1 MNKGTGMPPDCR
13 NDIKRAKMTMA
24 RFMRYNI
31 VNNCTRTMATE
42 EIINNEEL
50 TQDDSLASE
59 TETTQTIGEN
69 AETTAEAT
77 TEEVKTEVDP
87 LEAAQ
92 TEIAE
97 LKKQLLYKV
106 AEFDN
111 YRKRVIKEKADL
123 ILNGGEKAITAI
135 LPVMDDM
142 ERALEQMQ
150 KAEDMQAA
158 VEGVSLIQKKF
169 MNILEKLGVKAI
181 DTKDAD
187 FDVEVHEAIAQ
198 FPATTPEMRNKVVDC
213 TLKGYKLNEKVI
225 RHAQVVVG
233 I

>member
-1 MNKGTGMPPDCR
+1 MSKE
-13 NDIKRAKMTMA
+13 K
-24 RFMRYNI
+24 NI
-31 VNNCTRTMATE
+31 NTE
-42 EIINNEEL
+42 EQLQEENVVSQAEETLQTAEEQDNTSNEES
-50 TQDDSLASE
+50 TVS
-59 TETTQTIGEN
+59 
-69 AETTAEAT
+69 AETP
-77 TEEVKTEVDP
+77 EVEVDP

-92 TEIAE
+92 AEIAE
-97 LKKQLLYKV
+97 LKKQILYKV

-123 ILNGGEKAITAI
+123 IMNGGEKVITAI

-142 ERALEQMQ
+142 ERALEQMR
-150 KAEDMQAA
+150 KAEDVHAV
-158 VEGVSLIQKKF
+158 VEGVELIQKKF
-169 MNILEKLGVKAI
+169 MGILEKQGVKPI
-181 DTKDAD
+181 ETKDAD

-198 FPATTPEMRNKVVDC
+198 FPAPSEEMKNKVVDC

>member
-1 MNKGTGMPPDCR
+1 
-13 NDIKRAKMTMA
+13 
-24 RFMRYNI
+24 
-31 VNNCTRTMATE
+31 MATE
-42 EIINNEEL
+42 ETINNEEL
-50 TQDDSLASE
+50 APEETPVDETVAGQSE
-59 TETTQTIGEN
+59 QGKS
-69 AETTAEAT
+69 AETTAA
-77 TEEVKTEVDP
+77 EEQSEQDL

-92 TEIAE
+92 AEIAE

-123 ILNGGEKAITAI
+123 ILNGGEKIITAI

-142 ERALEQMQ
+142 ERAIEQMQ
-150 KAEDMQAA
+150 KAEDVQAV
-158 VEGVSLIQKKF
+158 VEGVVLIQKKF
-169 MNILEKLGVKAI
+169 MGILEKQGLKAI
-181 DTKDAD
+181 DTKDAT
-187 FDVEVHEAIAQ
+187 FDVELHEAIAQ
-198 FPATTPEMRNKVVDC
+198 FPATTPEMKNKVVDC

>member
-1 MNKGTGMPPDCR
+1 M
-13 NDIKRAKMTMA
+13 
-24 RFMRYNI
+24 
-31 VNNCTRTMATE
+31 E
-42 EIINNEEL
+42 EEMINNEEQIKQEA
-50 TQDDSLASE
+50 TDNTEE
-59 TETTQTIGEN
+59 TNQQQAEN
-69 AETTAEAT
+69 GAESTEKAETTI
-77 TEEVKTEVDP
+77 EVDP

-92 TEIAE
+92 AEIAE
-97 LKKQLLYKV
+97 LKKQMLYKI

-123 ILNGGEKAITAI
+123 IMNGGEKVLTAI

-150 KAEDMQAA
+150 KAENVQAV
-158 VEGVSLIQKKF
+158 VEGVQLIQKKF
-169 MNILEKLGVKAI
+169 MGILEKQGVKPI
-181 DTKDAD
+181 ETKDAD
-187 FDVEVHEAIAQ
+187 FDVELHEAIAQ
-198 FPATTPEMRNKVVDC
+198 FPAPSEDLKNKVVDC

>member
-1 MNKGTGMPPDCR
+1 MEEE
-13 NDIKRAKMTMA
+13 
-24 RFMRYNI
+24 I
-31 VNNCTRTMATE
+31 VNNEEQIQQEITDNIEDASQQTE
-42 EIINNEEL
+42 K
-50 TQDDSLASE
+50 D
-59 TETTQTIGEN
+59 TESTEN
-69 AETTAEAT
+69 AEPT
-77 TEEVKTEVDP
+77 VEVDP

-92 TEIAE
+92 AEIAE
-97 LKKQLLYKV
+97 LKKQMLYKI

-123 ILNGGEKAITAI
+123 IMNGGEKVLTAI

-150 KAEDMQAA
+150 KAENIQAV
-158 VEGVSLIQKKF
+158 VEGVQLIQKKF
-169 MNILEKLGVKAI
+169 MGILEKQGVKAI
-181 DTKDAD
+181 ETKDAD
-187 FDVEVHEAIAQ
+187 FDVELHEAIAQ
-198 FPATTPEMRNKVVDC
+198 FPAPSEEMKNKVMDC

>member
-1 MNKGTGMPPDCR
+1 MSKDKN
-13 NDIKRAKMTMA
+13 
-24 RFMRYNI
+24 
-31 VNNCTRTMATE
+31 VNTE
-42 EIINNEEL
+42 EQLQEENVTNQAEETL
-50 TQDDSLASE
+50 QTAEEQDS
-59 TETTQTIGEN
+59 TNN
-69 AETTAEAT
+69 AESTESAET
-77 TEEVKTEVDP
+77 PEVEADP

-92 TEIAE
+92 AEIAD
-97 LKKQLLYKV
+97 LKKQILYKV

-123 ILNGGEKAITAI
+123 IMNGGEKVITAI

-142 ERALEQMQ
+142 ERALKQMR
-150 KAEDMQAA
+150 KAEDVQAV
-158 VEGVSLIQKKF
+158 VEGVELIQKKF
-169 MNILEKLGVKAI
+169 MGILEKQGVKPI
-181 DTKDAD
+181 ETKDAD

-198 FPATTPEMRNKVVDC
+198 FPAPSEEMKNKVVDC

>member
-1 MNKGTGMPPDCR
+1 MSKDKN
-13 NDIKRAKMTMA
+13 
-24 RFMRYNI
+24 
-31 VNNCTRTMATE
+31 VNTE
-42 EIINNEEL
+42 EQLQEENV
-50 TQDDSLASE
+50 TKQ
-59 TETTQTIGEN
+59 
-69 AETTAEAT
+69 
-77 TEEVKTEVDP
+77 TEETLQTSEEQDSTNKEESTESLETPEVEIDP

-92 TEIAE
+92 AEIAE
-97 LKKQLLYKV
+97 LKKQILYKV

-123 ILNGGEKAITAI
+123 IMNGGEKVITAI

-142 ERALEQMQ
+142 ERALEQMR
-150 KAEDMQAA
+150 KAEDVQAV
-158 VEGVSLIQKKF
+158 VEGVELIQKKF
-169 MNILEKLGVKAI
+169 MGILEKQGVKPI
-181 DTKDAD
+181 ETKDAD

-198 FPATTPEMRNKVVDC
+198 FPAPSEEMKNKVVDC

>member
-1 MNKGTGMPPDCR
+1 M
-13 NDIKRAKMTMA
+13 AK
-24 RFMRYNI
+24 
-31 VNNCTRTMATE
+31 E
-42 EIINNEEL
+42 EKINNEE
-50 TQDDSLASE
+50 QVIN
-59 TETTQTIGEN
+59 ETTVNQEEETRESAAQVEANSEEN
-69 AETTAEAT
+69 AETP
-77 TEEVKTEVDP
+77 EEEVDP
-87 LEAAQ
+87 LVAAQ
-92 TEIAE
+92 AEIAE

-123 ILNGGEKAITAI
+123 ILNGGEKVITAI

-150 KAEDMQAA
+150 KAEDVNAV

-169 MNILEKLGVKAI
+169 MGILEKQGVKAI
-181 DTKDAD
+181 ETKEAE
-187 FDVEVHEAIAQ
+187 FDVEVHEAVAQ
-198 FPATTPEMRNKVVDC
+198 FPAPAPEMKNKIVDC

>member
-1 MNKGTGMPPDCR
+1 M
-13 NDIKRAKMTMA
+13 
-24 RFMRYNI
+24 
-31 VNNCTRTMATE
+31 E
-42 EIINNEEL
+42 EEMINNEEQIKQEA
-50 TQDDSLASE
+50 TNNTEE
-59 TETTQTIGEN
+59 TNQQQTEN
-69 AETTAEAT
+69 GAESTEKAETTI
-77 TEEVKTEVDP
+77 EVDP

-92 TEIAE
+92 AEIAE
-97 LKKQLLYKV
+97 LKKQMLYKI

-123 ILNGGEKAITAI
+123 IMNGGEKVLTAI

-150 KAEDMQAA
+150 KAENVQAV
-158 VEGVSLIQKKF
+158 VEGVQLIQKKF
-169 MNILEKLGVKAI
+169 MGILEKQGVKPI
-181 DTKDAD
+181 ETKDAD
-187 FDVEVHEAIAQ
+187 FDVELHEAIAQ
-198 FPATTPEMRNKVVDC
+198 FPAPSEDLKNKVVDC

>member
-1 MNKGTGMPPDCR
+1 MSKDKN
-13 NDIKRAKMTMA
+13 
-24 RFMRYNI
+24 
-31 VNNCTRTMATE
+31 VNTE
-42 EIINNEEL
+42 EQLQEENVTNQAEETL
-50 TQDDSLASE
+50 QTAEEQDS
-59 TETTQTIGEN
+59 TNN
-69 AETTAEAT
+69 AESTESAET
-77 TEEVKTEVDP
+77 PEVEADP

-92 TEIAE
+92 AEIAD
-97 LKKQLLYKV
+97 LKKQILYKV

-123 ILNGGEKAITAI
+123 IMNGGEKVITAI

-142 ERALEQMQ
+142 ERALEQMR
-150 KAEDMQAA
+150 KAEDVQAV
-158 VEGVSLIQKKF
+158 VEGVELIQKKF
-169 MNILEKLGVKAI
+169 MGILEKQGVKPI
-181 DTKDAD
+181 ETKDAD

-198 FPATTPEMRNKVVDC
+198 FPAPSEEMKNKVVDC

>member
-1 MNKGTGMPPDCR
+1 MSKDKN
-13 NDIKRAKMTMA
+13 
-24 RFMRYNI
+24 
-31 VNNCTRTMATE
+31 VNTE
-42 EIINNEEL
+42 EQLQEENVTNQTEETL
-50 TQDDSLASE
+50 QTSDEQDSTNKEESTESSE
-59 TETTQTIGEN
+59 TP
-69 AETTAEAT
+69 
-77 TEEVKTEVDP
+77 EVEIDP

-92 TEIAE
+92 AEIAE
-97 LKKQLLYKV
+97 LKKQILYKV

-123 ILNGGEKAITAI
+123 IMNGGEKVITAI

-142 ERALEQMQ
+142 ERALEQMR
-150 KAEDMQAA
+150 KAEDVQAV
-158 VEGVSLIQKKF
+158 VEGVELIQKKF
-169 MNILEKLGVKAI
+169 MGILEKQGVKPI
-181 DTKDAD
+181 ETKDAD

-198 FPATTPEMRNKVVDC
+198 FPAPSEEMKNKVVDC

>member
-1 MNKGTGMPPDCR
+1 MSKDKN
-13 NDIKRAKMTMA
+13 
-24 RFMRYNI
+24 
-31 VNNCTRTMATE
+31 VNTE
-42 EIINNEEL
+42 EQLQEENVTNQTEETL
-50 TQDDSLASE
+50 QTAEEQDSTNKEES
-59 TETTQTIGEN
+59 TES
-69 AETTAEAT
+69 AETP
-77 TEEVKTEVDP
+77 EVEIDP

-92 TEIAE
+92 AEIAE
-97 LKKQLLYKV
+97 LKKQILYKV

-123 ILNGGEKAITAI
+123 IMNGGEKVITAI

-142 ERALEQMQ
+142 ERALEQMR
-150 KAEDMQAA
+150 KAEDVQAV
-158 VEGVSLIQKKF
+158 VEGVELIQKKF
-169 MNILEKLGVKAI
+169 MGILEKQGVKPI
-181 DTKDAD
+181 ETKDAD

-198 FPATTPEMRNKVVDC
+198 FPAPSEEMKNKVVDC

>member
-1 MNKGTGMPPDCR
+1 MSKEKNT
-13 NDIKRAKMTMA
+13 N
-24 RFMRYNI
+24 
-31 VNNCTRTMATE
+31 TE
-42 EIINNEEL
+42 EQLQE
-50 TQDDSLASE
+50 
-59 TETTQTIGEN
+59 EN
-69 AETTAEAT
+69 AANLAEETKQT
-77 TEEVKTEVDP
+77 TEEQNTTANEESTPEVEIDP

-92 TEIAE
+92 AEIAE
-97 LKKQLLYKV
+97 LKKQILYKV

-123 ILNGGEKAITAI
+123 ILNGGEKVITAI

-142 ERALEQMQ
+142 ERALEQMR
-150 KAEDMQAA
+150 KAEDVQAV
-158 VEGVSLIQKKF
+158 VEGVELIQKKF
-169 MNILEKLGVKAI
+169 MGILEKQGVKSI
-181 DTKDAD
+181 ETKDAD

-198 FPATTPEMRNKVVDC
+198 FPAPSEELKNKVVDC

>member
-1 MNKGTGMPPDCR
+1 MEEE
-13 NDIKRAKMTMA
+13 
-24 RFMRYNI
+24 I
-31 VNNCTRTMATE
+31 VNNEEQIQQEITDNIEEASQQTE
-42 EIINNEEL
+42 K
-50 TQDDSLASE
+50 D
-59 TETTQTIGEN
+59 TESTEN
-69 AETTAEAT
+69 AEPT
-77 TEEVKTEVDP
+77 VEVDP

-92 TEIAE
+92 AEIAE
-97 LKKQLLYKV
+97 LKKQMLYKI

-123 ILNGGEKAITAI
+123 IMNGGEKVLTAI

-150 KAEDMQAA
+150 KAENIQAV
-158 VEGVSLIQKKF
+158 VEGVQLIQKKF
-169 MNILEKLGVKAI
+169 MGILEKQGVKAI
-181 DTKDAD
+181 ETKDAD
-187 FDVEVHEAIAQ
+187 FDVELHEAIAQ
-198 FPATTPEMRNKVVDC
+198 FPAPSEEMKNKVMDC

>member
-1 MNKGTGMPPDCR
+1 MSKDKN
-13 NDIKRAKMTMA
+13 
-24 RFMRYNI
+24 
-31 VNNCTRTMATE
+31 VNTE
-42 EIINNEEL
+42 EQLQEENVTNQAEETL
-50 TQDDSLASE
+50 QTVEEQDS
-59 TETTQTIGEN
+59 TNN
-69 AETTAEAT
+69 AESTESAET
-77 TEEVKTEVDP
+77 PEVEADP

-92 TEIAE
+92 AEIAN
-97 LKKQLLYKV
+97 LKKQILYKV

-123 ILNGGEKAITAI
+123 IMNGGEKVITAI

-142 ERALEQMQ
+142 ERALEQMR
-150 KAEDMQAA
+150 KAEDVQAV
-158 VEGVSLIQKKF
+158 VEGVELIQKKF
-169 MNILEKLGVKAI
+169 MGILEKQGVKPI
-181 DTKDAD
+181 ETKDAD

-198 FPATTPEMRNKVVDC
+198 FPAPSEEMKNKVVDC

>member
-1 MNKGTGMPPDCR
+1 MSKDKN
-13 NDIKRAKMTMA
+13 
-24 RFMRYNI
+24 
-31 VNNCTRTMATE
+31 VNTE
-42 EIINNEEL
+42 EQLQEENVVSQAEETL
-50 TQDDSLASE
+50 QTAEEQDSTNKEESTESSE
-59 TETTQTIGEN
+59 TP
-69 AETTAEAT
+69 
-77 TEEVKTEVDP
+77 EVEVDP

-92 TEIAE
+92 AEIAE
-97 LKKQLLYKV
+97 LKKQILYKV

-123 ILNGGEKAITAI
+123 IMNGGEKVITAI

-142 ERALEQMQ
+142 ERALEQMR
-150 KAEDMQAA
+150 KAEDVQAV
-158 VEGVSLIQKKF
+158 VEGVELIQKKF
-169 MNILEKLGVKAI
+169 MGILEKQGVKPI
-181 DTKDAD
+181 ETKDAD

-198 FPATTPEMRNKVVDC
+198 FPAPSEEMKNKVVDC

>member
-1 MNKGTGMPPDCR
+1 
-13 NDIKRAKMTMA
+13 MTKEK
-24 RFMRYNI
+24 N
-31 VNNCTRTMATE
+31 VNTEDQLQEENVANQTE
-42 EIINNEEL
+42 ETQQTAEEKDTANNEEN
-50 TQDDSLASE
+50 
-59 TETTQTIGEN
+59 TECEDTP
-69 AETTAEAT
+69 
-77 TEEVKTEVDP
+77 EVEVDP

-92 TEIAE
+92 AEIAE
-97 LKKQLLYKV
+97 LKKQILYKV

-123 ILNGGEKAITAI
+123 IMNGGEKVITAI

-142 ERALEQMQ
+142 ERALEQMR
-150 KAEDMQAA
+150 KAEDVQAV
-158 VEGVSLIQKKF
+158 VEGVELIQKKF
-169 MNILEKLGVKAI
+169 MGILEKQGVKPI
-181 DTKDAD
+181 ETKDAD

-198 FPATTPEMRNKVVDC
+198 FPAPSEEMKNKVVDC

>member
-1 MNKGTGMPPDCR
+1 MQEENVA
-13 NDIKRAKMTMA
+13 NQ
-24 RFMRYNI
+24 
-31 VNNCTRTMATE
+31 TE
-42 EIINNEEL
+42 ETQQTPEEQNTTANEE
-50 TQDDSLASE
+50 S
-59 TETTQTIGEN
+59 TETP
-69 AETTAEAT
+69 
-77 TEEVKTEVDP
+77 EVEVDP

-92 TEIAE
+92 AEIAE
-97 LKKQLLYKV
+97 LKKQILYKV

-123 ILNGGEKAITAI
+123 ILNGGEKVITAI

-142 ERALEQMQ
+142 ERALEQMR
-150 KAEDMQAA
+150 KAEDVQAV
-158 VEGVSLIQKKF
+158 VEGVELIQKKF
-169 MNILEKLGVKAI
+169 MGILEKQGVKPI
-181 DTKDAD
+181 DTKDAI

-198 FPATTPEMRNKVVDC
+198 FPAPSEEMKNKVVDC

>member
-1 MNKGTGMPPDCR
+1 
-13 NDIKRAKMTMA
+13 
-24 RFMRYNI
+24 
-31 VNNCTRTMATE
+31 MATE
-42 EIINNEEL
+42 ETINNEEL
-50 TQDDSLASE
+50 APEETPVDETVAGQSE
-59 TETTQTIGEN
+59 QGKS
-69 AETTAEAT
+69 AETTAA
-77 TEEVKTEVDP
+77 EEQSEQDL

-92 TEIAE
+92 AEIAE

-123 ILNGGEKAITAI
+123 ILNGGEKIITAI

-142 ERALEQMQ
+142 ERAIEQMQ
-150 KAEDMQAA
+150 KAEDVQAV
-158 VEGVSLIQKKF
+158 VEGVILIQKKF
-169 MNILEKLGVKAI
+169 MGILEKQGLKAI
-181 DTKDAD
+181 DTKDAA
-187 FDVEVHEAIAQ
+187 FDVELHEAIAQ
-198 FPATTPEMRNKVVDC
+198 FPATTPEMKNKVVDC

>member
-1 MNKGTGMPPDCR
+1 
-13 NDIKRAKMTMA
+13 MTKEK
-24 RFMRYNI
+24 N
-31 VNNCTRTMATE
+31 VNTEDQLQEENVANQTE
-42 EIINNEEL
+42 ETQQTAEEKDIANNEE
-50 TQDDSLASE
+50 
-59 TETTQTIGEN
+59 N
-69 AETTAEAT
+69 AESEDTP
-77 TEEVKTEVDP
+77 EVEVDP

-92 TEIAE
+92 AEIAE
-97 LKKQLLYKV
+97 LKKQILYKV

-123 ILNGGEKAITAI
+123 IMNGGEKVITAI

-142 ERALEQMQ
+142 ERALEQMR
-150 KAEDMQAA
+150 KAEDVQAV
-158 VEGVSLIQKKF
+158 VEGVELIQKKF
-169 MNILEKLGVKAI
+169 MGILEKQGVKPI
-181 DTKDAD
+181 ETKDAD

-198 FPATTPEMRNKVVDC
+198 FPAPSEEMKNKVVDC

>member
-1 MNKGTGMPPDCR
+1 
-13 NDIKRAKMTMA
+13 MTKEK
-24 RFMRYNI
+24 N
-31 VNNCTRTMATE
+31 VNTEDQLQEENVASQTE
-42 EIINNEEL
+42 ETQQTAEEKDIANNEEN
-50 TQDDSLASE
+50 
-59 TETTQTIGEN
+59 TECEDTP
-69 AETTAEAT
+69 
-77 TEEVKTEVDP
+77 EVEVDP

-92 TEIAE
+92 AEIAE
-97 LKKQLLYKV
+97 LKKQILYKV

-123 ILNGGEKAITAI
+123 IMNGGEKVITAI

-142 ERALEQMQ
+142 ERALEQMR
-150 KAEDMQAA
+150 KAEDVQAV
-158 VEGVSLIQKKF
+158 VEGVELIQKKF
-169 MNILEKLGVKAI
+169 MGILEKQGVKPI
-181 DTKDAD
+181 ETKDAD

-198 FPATTPEMRNKVVDC
+198 FPAPSEEMKNKVVDC

>member
-1 MNKGTGMPPDCR
+1 MSKE
-13 NDIKRAKMTMA
+13 K
-24 RFMRYNI
+24 NI
-31 VNNCTRTMATE
+31 NTE
-42 EIINNEEL
+42 EQLQEENTANQTEETQQTPEEQSTTANEE
-50 TQDDSLASE
+50 S
-59 TETTQTIGEN
+59 TETP
-69 AETTAEAT
+69 
-77 TEEVKTEVDP
+77 EEEVDP

-92 TEIAE
+92 AEIAE
-97 LKKQLLYKV
+97 LKKQILYKV

-123 ILNGGEKAITAI
+123 IMNGGEKVITAI

-142 ERALEQMQ
+142 ERALEQMR
-150 KAEDMQAA
+150 KAEDVQAV
-158 VEGVSLIQKKF
+158 VEGVELIQKKF
-169 MNILEKLGVKAI
+169 MGILEKQGVKPI
-181 DTKDAD
+181 ETKDAD

-198 FPATTPEMRNKVVDC
+198 FPAPSEELKNKVVDC

>member
-1 MNKGTGMPPDCR
+1 MSDWSSDVCSSDLEDTPE
-13 NDIKRAKMTMA
+13 
-24 RFMRYNI
+24 
-31 VNNCTRTMATE
+31 V
-42 EIINNEEL
+42 
-50 TQDDSLASE
+50 
-59 TETTQTIGEN
+59 
-69 AETTAEAT
+69 EA
-77 TEEVKTEVDP
+77 DP

-92 TEIAE
+92 AEIAE

-123 ILNGGEKAITAI
+123 ILNGGEKVITAI

-142 ERALEQMQ
+142 ERALEQMR
-150 KAEDMQAA
+150 KAEDVQAV
-158 VEGVSLIQKKF
+158 VEGVELIQKKF
-169 MNILEKLGVKAI
+169 MGILEKQGVKPI
-181 DTKDAD
+181 ETKEAD
-187 FDVEVHEAIAQ
+187 FDVEIHEAVAQ
-198 FPATTPEMRNKVVDC
+198 FPAPTPEMKNKVVDC

>member
-1 MNKGTGMPPDCR
+1 MSKDKN
-13 NDIKRAKMTMA
+13 
-24 RFMRYNI
+24 
-31 VNNCTRTMATE
+31 VNTE
-42 EIINNEEL
+42 ELLQEENVTNQAEETL
-50 TQDDSLASE
+50 QTVEEQDS
-59 TETTQTIGEN
+59 TNN
-69 AETTAEAT
+69 AESTESAET
-77 TEEVKTEVDP
+77 PEVEADP

-92 TEIAE
+92 AEIAN
-97 LKKQLLYKV
+97 LKKQILYKV

-123 ILNGGEKAITAI
+123 IMNGGEKVITAI

-142 ERALEQMQ
+142 ERALEQMR
-150 KAEDMQAA
+150 KAEDVQAV
-158 VEGVSLIQKKF
+158 VEGVELILKKF
-169 MNILEKLGVKAI
+169 MGILEKQGVKPI
-181 DTKDAD
+181 ETKDAD

-198 FPATTPEMRNKVVDC
+198 FPAPSEEMKNKVVDC

>member
-1 MNKGTGMPPDCR
+1 MSKEN
-13 NDIKRAKMTMA
+13 N
-24 RFMRYNI
+24 
-31 VNNCTRTMATE
+31 VNTE
-42 EIINNEEL
+42 EQLQEENVTNQTEETL
-50 TQDDSLASE
+50 QTSDEQDSTNKEES
-59 TETTQTIGEN
+59 TES
-69 AETTAEAT
+69 AETP
-77 TEEVKTEVDP
+77 EVEIDP

-92 TEIAE
+92 AEIAE
-97 LKKQLLYKV
+97 LKKQILYKV

-123 ILNGGEKAITAI
+123 IMNGGEKVITAI

-142 ERALEQMQ
+142 ERALEQMR
-150 KAEDMQAA
+150 KAEDVQAV
-158 VEGVSLIQKKF
+158 VEGVELIQKKF
-169 MNILEKLGVKAI
+169 MGILEKQGVKPI
-181 DTKDAD
+181 ETKDAD

-198 FPATTPEMRNKVVDC
+198 FPAPSEEMKNKVVDC

>member
-1 MNKGTGMPPDCR
+1 
-13 NDIKRAKMTMA
+13 
-24 RFMRYNI
+24 
-31 VNNCTRTMATE
+31 MATE
-42 EIINNEEL
+42 ETINNEEL
-50 TQDDSLASE
+50 TQDEAPVNE
-59 TETTQTIGEN
+59 TETTEVTGEN
-69 AETTAEAT
+69 TETTTEAT
-77 TEEVKTEVDP
+77 AEETKGEVDP

-92 TEIAE
+92 AEIAE

-123 ILNGGEKAITAI
+123 ILNGGEKVITAI

-142 ERALEQMQ
+142 ERALEQMH

-158 VEGVSLIQKKF
+158 AEGVGLIQKKF
-169 MNILEKLGVKAI
+169 MTILEKQGVKAI

-198 FPATTPEMRNKVVDC
+198 FPATTPEMKNKVVDC
-213 TLKGYKLNEKVI
+213 TLKGYKLNDKVI

>member
-1 MNKGTGMPPDCR
+1 MI
-13 NDIKRAKMTMA
+13 DINTLHKED
-24 RFMRYNI
+24 N
-31 VNNCTRTMATE
+31 
-42 EIINNEEL
+42 
-50 TQDDSLASE
+50 TQASE
-59 TETTQTIGEN
+59 QQDAAKN
-69 AETTAEAT
+69 SAEDAAGTP
-77 TEEVKTEVDP
+77 EVEIDP

-92 TEIAE
+92 AEIAE
-97 LKKQLLYKV
+97 LKKQILYKV

-123 ILNGGEKAITAI
+123 IMNGGEKVITAI

-142 ERALEQMQ
+142 ERALEQMR
-150 KAEDMQAA
+150 KAEDVQAV
-158 VEGVSLIQKKF
+158 VEGVELIQKKF
-169 MNILEKLGVKAI
+169 MGILEKQGVKPI
-181 DTKDAD
+181 ETKDAD

-198 FPATTPEMRNKVVDC
+198 FPAPSEELKNKVVDC